1 MKSRRNRFS
10 GQFSGRLIEMMESAA
25 WRALSLAGR
34 RVIDRVEIE
43 HGHHG
48 GTDNGKLPVTFDQ
61 FCEYGLHRHSIAPGV
76 RETVALGF
84 LEVTQRGRAG
94 NAEHRAPNLFRLTYR
109 LSEGVQGDGSHE
121 WRRIKSTEEA
131 EEIAAAAR
139 KAKSKKKTKN
149 QCRKMPA
156 FGDKNRHRN
165 PDFPVPKTGTKE
177 MAKTGTTSIS
187 RDIPPE
193 QSAGEARHSQGA
205 VASRPMATN
214 PPPLAVS
221 ERADILLS
229 RVACRLGSGEVG
241 WLIAQAATEPELDN
255 LVALEA
261 RGELD
266 AATLAAT
273 RLKYR
278 RGAA

>member
-10 GQFSGRLIEMMESAA
+10 GQFSGRLIEMMESEA

-109 LSEGVQGDGSHE
+109 PSEGVQGDGSHE

-187 RDIPPE
+187 RDIPPT
-193 QSAGEARHSQGA
+193 QPPREARPLHGA
-205 VASRPMATN
+205 VASGAAATGN
-214 PPPLAVS
+214 ALP
-221 ERADILLS
+221 ERIDILQARIANRFGRDGWPIMQSLS
-229 RVACRLGSGEVG
+229 EVD
-241 WLIAQAATEPELDN
+241 LAN
-255 LVALEA
+255 LVHLEA
-261 RGELD
+261 AGNLTPAMIE
-266 AATLAAT
+266 AV
-273 RLKYR
+273 RLNSR

>member
-10 GQFSGRLIEMMESAA
+10 GQFSGRLIEMMESPA

-61 FCEYGLHRHSIAPGV
+61 FCEYGLHRHSIAPGM

-109 LSEGVQGDGSHE
+109 PSVGVQGDGSHE

-187 RDIPPE
+187 RDIAPTQTPR
-193 QSAGEARHSQGA
+193 EARPSNGA
-205 VASRPMATN
+205 VASGAAATST
-214 PPPLAVS
+214 PPSPASEPLAAS
-221 ERADILLS
+221 ERGDILLS
-229 RVACRLGSGEVG
+229 ALPVG
-241 WLIAQAATEPELDN
+241 
-255 LVALEA
+255 
-261 RGELD
+261 
-266 AATLAAT
+266 LAPAKT
-273 RLKYR
+273 V
-278 RGAA
+278 G

>member
-61 FCEYGLHRHSIAPGV
+61 FCEYGLHRHSIAPGM
-76 RETVALGF
+76 REAVALGF
-84 LEVTQRGRAG
+84 LEVTHKGRAG

-109 LSEGVQGDGSHE
+109 PSEGVQGDGSHE
-121 WRRIKSTEEA
+121 WRSIKSIEEA

-139 KAKSKKKTKN
+139 KAKSKKKTKS
-149 QCRKMPA
+149 QCRKVPG

-165 PDFPVPKTGTKE
+165 PDFPVPKTGT
-177 MAKTGTTSIS
+177 TSIS

-193 QSAGEARHSQGA
+193 QPPREARLPNSA
-205 VASRPMATN
+205 VASGAAATRL
-214 PPPLAVS
+214 PLAA
-221 ERADILLS
+221 RDRDDILLS
-229 RVACRLGSGEVG
+229 RVAGRLGAGH
-241 WLIAQAATEPELDN
+241 
-255 LVALEA
+255 
-261 RGELD
+261 
-266 AATLAAT
+266 
-273 RLKYR
+273 
-278 RGAA
+278 

>member
-61 FCEYGLHRHSIAPGV
+61 FCEYGLHRHSIAPGM
-76 RETVALGF
+76 REAIALGF
-84 LEVTQRGRAG
+84 LEVTQKGRAG

-109 LSEGVQGDGSHE
+109 PSDGARGDGSHE
-121 WRRIKSTEEA
+121 WR
-131 EEIAAAAR
+131 
-139 KAKSKKKTKN
+139 AKSKKKTKT

-165 PDFPVPKTGTKE
+165 PDFPVPKTGTTE
-177 MAKTGTTSIS
+177 VAKTGTTSIS
-187 RDIPPE
+187 RDIPPT
-193 QSAGEARHSQGA
+193 QPPREARPQGSA
-205 VASRPMATN
+205 VASGA
-214 PPPLAVS
+214 
-221 ERADILLS
+221 
-229 RVACRLGSGEVG
+229 
-241 WLIAQAATEPELDN
+241 AATQSVVRPQSASPSL
-255 LVALEA
+255 AA
-261 RGELD
+261 ALD
-266 AATLAAT
+266 AV
-273 RLKYR
+273 RLNYR
-278 RGAA
+278 RGMA